1 MLHESTNS
9 TVAPPEIKSM
19 SGRPG
24 KFRKKEAGENE
35 KSGKLP
41 RIGLSTTCS
50 NCNVRG
56 HNKRGCPQRVESLE
70 RKKPSNTDKGNG
82 KISGLGRPKPKY
94 SNLI

>member
-19 SGRPG
+19 SGRPD

-41 RIGLSTTCS
+41 RDGLSMTCG
-50 NCNVRG
+50 NCKVRG
-56 HNKRGCPQRVESLE
+56 HNKRECPQRVESSARE
-70 RKKPSNTDKGNG
+70 EP
-82 KISGLGRPKPKY
+82 
-94 SNLI
+94 

>member
-19 SGRPG
+19 SGRPD

-41 RIGLSTTCS
+41 RIGLFTTCS

-56 HNKRGCPQRVESLE
+56 HNKRRCPQRVESLE

-94 SNLI
+94 STLI